1 LTSGYSGVK
10 LSDVVLKSRL
20 IAMVALLASCQNR
33 PPAEDRAYKPPT
45 ATEVFHLRSECVR
58 LGEKIVEENLIGSA
72 QWMTQEFHYNP
83 KTNRCYVRLTDTDK
97 IKPRENYGINLY
109 DGQTREMLAFA
120 QVKHGEKVGM
130 VSGTT
135 MRDTTEADAGFA
147 EAMEFI
153 NKAMENDRK

>member
-1 LTSGYSGVK
+1 MEVTRNLG
-10 LSDVVLKSRL
+10 L
-20 IAMVALLASCQNR
+20 IAMALTLFTSCQTRR
-33 PPAEDRAYKPPT
+33 PTEDRAYRPST

-58 LGEKIVEENLIGSA
+58 LGEKIVEENPIGSA
-72 QWMTQEFHYNP
+72 QSMTQEFHYNP

-97 IKPRENYGINLY
+97 TKPRENYGINLY

-120 QVKHGEKVGM
+120 QVKNGEKVGM

-153 NKAMENDRK
+153 NKAMEYDRKQ